1 MSIKQIAL
9 IEITRFGSD
18 VGLYVDGS
26 YVTSADPGCGD
37 STDAVISM
45 AENLAASQNLAPDR
59 IQVAPDEEWQW
70 DDVSRRLQEEGKLRG
85 GLSEYL
91 LEHTVL
97 VVGEDGCELDTRAM
111 KFQAEDQ
118 YHAIEQMVD
127 HYRSMRTDDGGEFLV
142 RVSGMDWDTTAT
154 LHQDGYPSDYVL
166 AGGDGATH
174 IMVGNVGIQ
183 IKATHEGV
191 IVDAWDRE
199 GESCLGTLG
208 VMFSDACVDEA

>member
-154 LHQDGYPSDYVL
+154 LHQDGYPITSWPVVMGQPTSWL
-166 AGGDGATH
+166 AMWGSRSRPPTKGSSS
-174 IMVGNVGIQ
+174 MRGI
-183 IKATHEGV
+183 AR
-191 IVDAWDRE
+191 ANPASARW
-199 GESCLGTLG
+199 
-208 VMFSDACVDEA
+208 A